1 MSNRASTF
9 VVLGFVLACCGGWSA
24 TVAAAKNDEA
34 FQETVRA
41 YSRESLPDATIVSRF
56 TRLSEQG
63 DPRATL
69 WLARL
74 HWGGR
79 CGLPKEPGIAYDLA
93 EPVIAQVVKLAEEG
107 DHEAQFLVGS
117 CHQEEFVL
125 EGDTAKAAAWYAK
138 SIEGRQLTSYGNFAV
153 LIAEGDGVEPDIGR
167 ARQLLRAGAQQGSL
181 FCHQALKEYAPPDSQ
196 SMARLRELRQSKLV
210 AALGR
215 RMDDAVR
222 MLVEAG
228 IITTPDVFI
237 DFSSGRS
244 SCLEFEDDGII
255 LNAGLDGV
263 VRCIDAYRGMTASD
277 EARGGI
283 PCGIAWSDGRES
295 IQDKLGKPSWGG
307 LVMDTGVRKYGYPVG
322 NLMFLL
328 GVDIDREEVEF
339 WRVRQ
344 MWQEDFPECSGSGM
358 R

>member
-1 MSNRASTF
+1 MSNKASTF

-24 TVAAAKNDEA
+24 TVAAAKNDVA
-34 FQETVRA
+34 LQETVRA
-41 YSRESLPDATIVSRF
+41 YSRESWPDATIVSRF

-93 EPVIAQVVKLAEEG
+93 EPVMGQVVKLAENG

-117 CHQEEFVL
+117 FHQEEFVL
-125 EGDTAKAAAWYAK
+125 EGDAAKAAAWYAK
-138 SIEGRQLTSYGNFAV
+138 AIEGRQLTTYGNFAG
-153 LIAEGDGVEPDIGR
+153 LLAQGEGVAPDIGR
-167 ARQLLRAGAQQGSL
+167 ARQLWREGAQQGSS
-181 FCHQALKEYAPPDSQ
+181 FCREMLEEYAPPDSQ

-237 DFSSGRS
+237 DFPSGRL

-263 VRCIDAYRGMTASD
+263 VRCIDAYRGLTPSD

-283 PCGIAWSDGRES
+283 PCGIAWSDGGES
-295 IQDKLGKPSWGG
+295 IQSKLGKPSWGG
-307 LVMDTGVRKYGYPVG
+307 LLDSGVRQYGYPVG

-344 MWQEDFPECSGSGM
+344 MWQEDFPE
-358 R
+358 

>member
-63 DPRATL
+63 DPRPTL

-93 EPVIAQVVKLAEEG
+93 EPVMGQVVKLAENG

-117 CHQEEFVL
+117 FHQEGLVL
-125 EGDTAKAAAWYAK
+125 ESDAAKAAAWYAK
-138 SIEGRQLTSYGNFAV
+138 AIEGRQLTTYGNFAG
-153 LIAEGDGVEPDIGR
+153 LLAEGEGVAPDIGR
-167 ARQLLRAGAQQGSL
+167 ARQLWREGAQQGSS
-181 FCHQALKEYAPPDSQ
+181 FCREMLKEYAPPDSQ

-307 LVMDTGVRKYGYPVG
+307 LLDSGVRQYGYPVG
-322 NLMFLL
+322 NLQFLL
-328 GVDIDREEVEF
+328 GVDVHREEVEF
-339 WRVRQ
+339 WRIRQ
-344 MWQEDFPECSGSGM
+344 MWQEDFPSEK
-358 R
+358 

>member
-1 MSNRASTF
+1 MSTKASISF
-9 VVLGFVLACCGGWSA
+9 ALGFVLACCGGWSP
-24 TVAAAKNDEA
+24 TVVEAKNDEA
-34 FQETVRA
+34 FQETVRGYA
-41 YSRESLPDATIVSRF
+41 RESLPDATIVSRF

-215 RMDDAVR
+215 TTDEAVR
-222 MLVEAG
+222 MLVDAG
-228 IITTPDVFI
+228 IITTSEVFI
-237 DFSSGRS
+237 DFSSGGL

-255 LNAGLDGV
+255 LKASLDGA

-295 IQDKLGKPSWGG
+295 IQNKLGKPSWGG